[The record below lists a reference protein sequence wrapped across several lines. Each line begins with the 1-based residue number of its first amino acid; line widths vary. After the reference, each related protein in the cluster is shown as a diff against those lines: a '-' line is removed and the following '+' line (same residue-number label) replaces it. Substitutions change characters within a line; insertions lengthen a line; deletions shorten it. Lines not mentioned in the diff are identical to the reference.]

1 MVFGRTQN
9 NMLSRFIQDIPE
21 EYLQK
26 LPVRENGGGE
36 GFRAFHTEQPSRS
49 ASGGSYA
56 SRRQE
61 HPRPAPKPLYSAPKS
76 TAAAYVPQVGER
88 VKHKAFGGGT
98 VLTVKP
104 VGPDKMLE
112 IAFDGSG
119 TKKLML
125 SAAARFLQKE

>member
-1 MVFGRTQN
+1 MYYIRDPTKPNSLSNSPPTRPPKKPPPERT
-9 NMLSRFIQDIPE
+9 
-21 EYLQK
+21 
-26 LPVRENGGGE
+26 
-36 GFRAFHTEQPSRS
+36 T
-49 ASGGSYA
+49 
-56 SRRQE
+56 
-61 HPRPAPKPLYSAPKS
+61 PLFQLESAPPVPNIE
-76 TAAAYVPQVGER
+76 AAYVPQVGER
-88 VKHKAFGGGT
+88 VKHKAFGCGT